1 MLPQEIDTAS
11 TPIVDA
17 RKHRGKAQIRGAVYY
32 DPDAL
37 LGTAELSLPMAK
49 ERPVAVYA
57 DDDERAQRIVDKLRA
72 SGFEHAEAIVGGIEG
87 WRDAG
92 LPTEELT
99 QEQPI
104 PEDMQAGL
112 KRL

>member
-1 MLPQEIDTAS
+1 MLPQEIDAAT
-11 TPIVDA
+11 TPIVDT
-17 RKHRGKAQIRGAVYY
+17 RKHRGKDQIRGAVYY
-32 DPDAL
+32 DPTAL
-37 LGTAELSLPMAK
+37 LETRELSLPMAK
-49 ERPVAVYA
+49 ENSVAVYA
-57 DDDERAQRIVDKLRA
+57 DDDESAQRIVDALRA
-72 SGFEHAEAIVGGIEG
+72 SGFERAEALSGGIEA

-104 PEDMQAGL
+104 PEDMHAGL